1 MGYIITAN
9 NLAELFYDSAK
20 QFGELPAFGT
30 KNKEKQFSTISFQD
44 LYETGVSLAT
54 GLIEI
59 GLKPHEHVA
68 VLSENRKEW
77 IISNYGIILC
87 GAADVPRGTDVTDGD
102 IQYILSHSDA
112 KMVFVENVV
121 TLRKVKKN
129 ISKLKNITHMI
140 VMDGK
145 PDELDTQIQSN
156 GEEKNDPGTH
166 LYPRI
171 LSLNE
176 LLEIGRSLRRLG
188 DHRVEDRVI
197 AIQPD
202 DLFTIIYTSGTT
214 GEPKGVMLTHANM
227 ISQLRNIPIK
237 IGPKDRFL
245 SILPVWHSFERVFQ
259 MGTIA
264 MGAVQYYTN
273 VRNIREDLMI
283 VKPTFMASAPRLWE
297 SIYQGIQSKIQTG
310 SVIKK
315 VLFKLAYGSALKIQ
329 RSIQFLKGNR
339 LDLHGRNVFQSISL
353 AIVSLVSIAGLF
365 LPYLI
370 LDLIVLSKLR
380 LATGGKLRG
389 SVSGGGSLPFHIDE
403 FFNTIRIPVFEGYGL
418 TETSPGLAFRTEKH
432 LVVGSVGQIFPETE
446 ILLKDIES
454 GNVIYPPK
462 RGIKGEIYVRG
473 PQIMK
478 GYYKRP
484 EATAKVLSDDGWLNT
499 GDLGIM
505 TFNNTLKIVGRTKE
519 TVVLL
524 NGENI
529 EPVPIEN
536 KLMQSPLIDK
546 VMVVGQDQKYLGAL
560 ILPALEKFSEYGSTY
575 EQLATNR
582 IVKDKIEQEVKNLIR
597 AENGFK
603 SFEKI
608 VEVRLLPKNFEVGE
622 ELSAKLSVKRH
633 VVAEKYES
641 LIQSMYDEKIQ
652 KQVQVHK

>member
-1 MGYIITAN
+1 MDSKITAN

-20 QFGELPAFGT
+20 QYGDQPAFGT
-30 KNKEKQFSTISFQD
+30 KNKARQFSTISFRD
-44 LYETGVSLAT
+44 LYEAGVALAT
-54 GLIEI
+54 GLIQI
-59 GLKPHEHVA
+59 GLKLHDHVA

-112 KMVFVENVV
+112 KIVFVENEV
-121 TLRKVKKN
+121 TLRKVKRN
-129 ISKLKNITHMI
+129 IHKLQNITHII
-140 VMDGK
+140 VMDDDIDLLNTTAGIADEDL
-145 PDELDTQIQSN
+145 PDS
-156 GEEKNDPGTH
+156 GTKK
-166 LYPRI
+166 YPKV
-171 LSLNE
+171 LSINE
-176 LLEIGRSLRRLG
+176 LLIKGKNLRKLG
-188 DHRVEDRVI
+188 DRKVEERVQ

-227 ISQLRNIPIK
+227 ISQLRNIPIE
-237 IGPKDRFL
+237 IGPRDRFL

-264 MGAVQYYTN
+264 VGATQYYTN
-273 VRNIREDLMI
+273 VRNIREDLLI

-310 SVIKK
+310 SIMKK
-315 VLFKLAYGSALKIQ
+315 VLFKLAYGCALQIQ

-339 LDLHGRNVFQSISL
+339 LDLYGRNLFQSITVG
-353 AIVSLVSIAGLF
+353 IISLVSITVLF
-365 LPYLI
+365 VPFFI

-380 LATGGKLRG
+380 HATGGKLRG
-389 SVSGGGSLPFHIDE
+389 TVSGGGSLPFHIDE

-418 TETSPGLAFRTEKH
+418 TETSPGLAFRTPKH
-432 LVVGSVGQIFPETE
+432 LVVGSVGPIFPGTE
-446 ILLKDIES
+446 ILLKDIET
-454 GNVIYPPK
+454 GVVIYPPK
-462 RGIKGEIYVRG
+462 KGIKGEIYVRG

-484 EATAKVLSDDGWLNT
+484 EATSKVLSDDGWLNT
-499 GDLGIM
+499 GDLGVM

-536 KLMQSPLIDK
+536 KLIQSTLIEQ
-546 VMVVGQDQKYLGAL
+546 VMIVGQDQKYLGAL
-560 ILPALEKFSEYGSTY
+560 ILPALDKFSEYGSTY

-582 IVKDKIEQEVKNLIR
+582 IVKAKIEQEVRSLIR
-597 AENGFK
+597 PENGFK
-603 SFEKI
+603 NFERI
-608 VEVRLLPKNFEVGE
+608 GEIRLLPKIFEVGE

-633 VVAEKYES
+633 VVAAKYES
-641 LIQSMYDEKIQ
+641 LIKSMYDDKT
-652 KQVQVHK
+652 

>member
-1 MGYIITAN
+1 MSSEITAK
-9 NLAELFYDSAK
+9 NLAELFYDSAQK
-20 QFGELPAFGT
+20 FGDQPAFGT

-54 GLIEI
+54 GLIAI
-59 GLKPHEHVA
+59 GLNSKDHVA

-77 IISNYGIILC
+77 IITNYGIILC

-112 KMVFVENVV
+112 KMVFVENEL

-129 ISKLKNITHMI
+129 ISKLQNITHMI
-140 VMDGK
+140 VMEGE
-145 PDELDTQIQSN
+145 PGLLNTQLRSHGEDEV
-156 GEEKNDPGTH
+156 DPGSH
-166 LYPRI
+166 LYPKV
-171 LSLNE
+171 LSLNGLVE
-176 LLEIGRSLRRLG
+176 NGRRLRKLG
-188 DHRVEDRVI
+188 DRRVEERLLT
-197 AIQPD
+197 IQPD

-227 ISQLRNIPIK
+227 TSQLRNIPIK

-264 MGAVQYYTN
+264 MGATQYYTN

-315 VLFKLAYGSALKIQ
+315 VLFRLAYGCALMFQ

-339 LDLHGRNVFQSISL
+339 LDLHGRKIIESITLAMISL
-353 AIVSLVSIAGLF
+353 TSIIVLY
-365 LPYLI
+365 LPYI
-370 LDLIVLSKLR
+370 IFDLIVLSKLR
-380 LATGGKLRG
+380 QATGGKLKG
-389 SVSGGGSLPFHIDE
+389 SVSGGGSLPYHIDE
-403 FFNTIRIPVFEGYGL
+403 FFNTISIPVFEGYGM
-418 TETSPGLAFRTEKH
+418 TETSPGLAFRSEKH
-432 LVVGSVGQIFPETE
+432 RVIGSVGQIFPYTE
-446 ILLKDIES
+446 ILLKDVDTGI
-454 GNVIYPPK
+454 VIYPPK
-462 RGIKGEIYVRG
+462 RGIKGEIFVRG

-505 TFNNTLKIVGRTKE
+505 SFNNTLKIVGRTKE

-524 NGENI
+524 NGENV

-536 KLMQSPLIDK
+536 KLIQSPLIDQ

-560 ILPALEKFSEYGSTY
+560 ILPALETFSEYGSNY

-582 IVKDKIEQEVKNLIR
+582 NVKEKIEEEVKNLIR
-597 AENGFK
+597 TENGFK

-608 VEVRLLPKNFEVGE
+608 VEIRLLPKTFEVGD

-633 VVAEKYES
+633 VVSEKYKS
-641 LIQSMYDEKIQ
+641 LIESMYDGKTQMQ
-652 KQVQVHK
+652 KYVNQ